1 MNPARFPDDV
11 VVALH
16 DSGVT
21 VTCLPVQLDEGDWQA
36 AFFFVV
42 PLGSPA
48 LEPGAL
54 DTGPFAVQF
63 EVDLF
68 EHEKGTVLELDIEIR
83 VPGNPLAGTLLFLT
97 GHASAH
103 FEALRLLGAQ
113 EQVPLFI
120 GDPYCQVIS
129 QQRVPLSYAHR
140 DGFRSL
146 VDEAVRLDAVI
157 RLSGHYDAE
166 AAFTAATE
174 RQQGRV

>member
-1 MNPARFPDDV
+1 MTPARFPDDV

-21 VTCLPVQLDEGDWQA
+21 VTCLPVQLDDGDWQA
-36 AFFFVV
+36 AFFYVV

-54 DTGPFAVQF
+54 DSGPYAVQF
-63 EVDLF
+63 EGDLF

-83 VPGNPLAGTLLFLT
+83 VPGEPLGGTLLFLT

-103 FEALRLLGAQ
+103 FDALKLLGTQAD
-113 EQVPLFI
+113 VPLFI
-120 GDPYCQVIS
+120 GDPYCRVIS
-129 QQRVPLSYAHR
+129 QQRVPLSDAHR
-140 DGFRSL
+140 SGFASL

-157 RLSGHYDAE
+157 RMSGHYDAE

-174 RQQGRV
+174 RQRGV